1 MDLNSSNALLHVH
14 LKEIMKVAKFVVV
27 QIMGFMENE
36 RTFLTL
42 TFMKVRLE
50 NKLCEHLDLVIHIYA
65 QLLDTIDTFLNDVA
79 ITLGLMRRPKKV
91 FWLNK

>member
-1 MDLNSSNALLHVH
+1 
-14 LKEIMKVAKFVVV
+14 MKVAKFVVV